1 MPENENN
8 KIKTKLRSACEKYSN
23 IKVPH
28 IKTKIISDLS
38 KRDIILLKEDKGRG
52 VVVMDRS
59 EYTEKCL
66 EILSTKQFTVL
77 ENDPTKTLE

>member
-28 IKTKIISDLS
+28 TKTKIISDLS

-52 VVVMDRS
+52 VVVMDR
-59 EYTEKCL
+59 
-66 EILSTKQFTVL
+66 
-77 ENDPTKTLE
+77 

>member
-8 KIKTKLRSACEKYSN
+8 KIKTKLRSTCEKYSN

-28 IKTKIISDLS
+28 TKTKIISDLS

-77 ENDPTKTLE
+77 ENDPSKTLE

>member
-8 KIKTKLRSACEKYSN
+8 KIKTKLRSTCEKYSN

-28 IKTKIISDLS
+28 TKTKIISDLS

>member
-28 IKTKIISDLS
+28 TKTKIISDLS

-52 VVVMDRS
+52 VVVMDRW